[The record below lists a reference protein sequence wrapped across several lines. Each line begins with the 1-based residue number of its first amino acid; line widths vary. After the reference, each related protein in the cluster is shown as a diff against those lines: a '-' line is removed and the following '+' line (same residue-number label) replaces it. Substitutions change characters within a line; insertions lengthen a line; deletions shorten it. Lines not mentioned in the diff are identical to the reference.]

1 MKAKQGLKTGVVFLL
16 ALLLF
21 GSCKEEELYTIAE
34 FTKLA
39 CTFHDKSIPNGQSV
53 IAYSAESLVYDAKC
67 SSVAETRTC
76 EDGEL
81 SGTFEFNSCV
91 EEPPATCTFDNKTV
105 AHDGFVTAYSS
116 SSREWNESCGDVQ
129 AVRTCDNGT
138 LSNTSHIYPTCAVKS
153 PDNCTFNG
161 QLVLHDGVV
170 EAYTTNLTDYPI
182 KCGEIVRNM
191 ECTNGVF
198 DLNTSTYAYS
208 SCEDGIPDNCSL
220 DGKFVVH
227 TESFSFANTRTVAY
241 GQNCQ
246 TASRTCDDGVLSGD
260 SNYKYASCSGTD
272 PVACNFADGGQLAHG
287 SSQPKVYNAAKSD
300 WPNLCDSAAHVAYNV
315 SCTNGNFSSPFA
327 NNSNYSSCEDD
338 EPDNCTLTDNVTNLA
353 VEVPHDNNSTLA
365 YSQKTVSF
373 DQECSNFSSTVAC
386 YNGVLTPSGY
396 TWNGCSPGPPA
407 SCSFNSTTKA
417 HGASFNAF
425 STNLIDW
432 DASKVGLTDPA
443 DICSDNLST
452 LTCNNGLVSGVDNLT
467 HTFATCSM
475 KAPVSCNLD
484 GKPVNHLGTVTA
496 YKYNSSGN
504 GSCSDSIIRTCTN
517 GSFDGDSSYQ
527 YDNCLNEVV
536 LVGARGTGVSQVELT
551 WIPLDNE
558 SNYYQEYFAPT
569 NTVSKIKNSEVEI
582 KITQADGANIGPH
595 TVSIGA
601 VSDTIANSS
610 SVSLSVSILIDSST
624 SMATLDD
631 GSTGNDPS
639 NLRYAAV
646 EALIDNLPEQT
657 HLQVSDFSIISYEN
671 LDFSFYVN
679 ESFVSSN
686 ASTIKAN
693 IGKRSSGQTPLY
705 NSMQNAIDKIV
716 NKSRMLLI
724 TLSDGAD
731 TDATTSALLSLAE
744 YNTYSKAN
752 IKKAEIHNIGLK
764 GNEELD
770 IVFKSLPNKIDSGGS
785 YREVTSAAA
794 LADLFTNLGKT
805 TSIGY
810 GKGTGSVSGF
820 SGFQSGTTYTGTI
833 TIRNIQHTFT
843 FTY

>member
-1 MKAKQGLKTGVVFLL
+1 MKSKQGIKTGIILGL

-21 GSCKEEELYTIAE
+21 GSCKEEEMYTIQE

-76 EDGEL
+76 NDGEL

-116 SSREWNESCGDVQ
+116 SLREWNESCGDVQ

-170 EAYTTNLTDYPI
+170 EAYTTSLTDYPI

-327 NNSNYSSCEDD
+327 NNSNYSSCVNDQ
-338 EPDNCTLTDNVTNLA
+338 PDNCTLKDNVTGNPIIVA
-353 VEVPHDNNSTLA
+353 HNDNVTA

-432 DASKVGLTDPA
+432 NASKVGLTDPA

-558 SNYYQEYFAPT
+558 SNYYEEYFAPT

-601 VSDTIANSS
+601 VSDISASGTF
-610 SVSLSVSILIDSST
+610 SVFVIIDDSST
-624 SMATLDD
+624 MIT
-631 GSTGNDPS
+631 NDPTD
-639 NLRYAAV
+639 LRYDA
-646 EALIDNLPEQT
+646 
-657 HLQVSDFSIISYEN
+657 
-671 LDFSFYVN
+671 VN
-679 ESFVSSN
+679 ELINVLPTGTDLRIADYTGINNFLETIDYIVKDASLSDKGARQSEVNSN
-686 ASTIKAN
+686 
-693 IGKRSSGQTPLY
+693 KRSNHPETPLWY
-705 NSMQNAIDKIV
+705 AMYKAAFNIV
-716 NKSRMLLI
+716 TKQRILLI
-724 TLSDGAD
+724 TLSDGKNND
-731 TDATTSALLSLAE
+731 GTNSTNNLAARGVL
-744 YNTYSKAN
+744 NS
-752 IKKAEIHNIGLK
+752 KKAEIHNIGLFS
-764 GNEELD
+764 GADPIDLE
-770 IVFKSLPNKIDSGGS
+770 FKQMPNNSQVVGGS
-785 YREVTSAAA
+785 YREVTNAAD
-794 LADLFTNLGKT
+794 LTNLFTNLGKT

-820 SGFQSGTTYTGTI
+820 PGFQSGTTYTGTI
-833 TIRNIQHTFT
+833 TIRNIRHTFT